1 MPVVS
6 APRAAIYTRVSTERQ
21 DRDGTSPETQEADCR
36 AYAEARGYDVVAVL
50 HDAASGASLER
61 PRMAALRELLE
72 ARAVDVVLA
81 RTVDRLTRDQDD
93 MGILYREVRAAGAVV
108 ECATQPFEDTPVGR
122 FIVSAHAFVAE
133 TERHAI
139 RDRTSNGRIRRAAEG
154 RYVASRPPFGYVRVA
169 PGTISPDPEQ
179 AVVVRLMFDLYEL
192 NHGLRAIALELNARG
207 HRTRFGKHWAVKQ
220 VRDVLGNEAVC
231 GVLAYGPVRVEDAF
245 EPIITRAQFDRVQR
259 RIARKAALPRG
270 RTQSSENLLTGV
282 LFCGRCKG
290 RMVGNGKPRRPNP
303 YGRRWYVCRRFNAGQ
318 GCERN
323 GHAAEPLEDQVVAD
337 LNAAGTTARPVALA
351 EAHVDRLRA
360 DLADL
365 EAALRRLDGRRR
377 ALAEAITDRIFAGD
391 QARQASAD
399 LEADR
404 STIEAALTSKRSEL
418 AAAEEAAARAAAQ
431 PTDVRRLLDPHLL
444 PREAK
449 AIIQTYV
456 HRIEVFP
463 GNPQPYILD

>member
-1 MPVVS
+1 MTG
-6 APRAAIYTRVSTERQ
+6 AAARAVIYTRVSTERQ

-36 AYAEARGYDVVAVL
+36 SYAEAHDYEVVAVL

-61 PRMAALRELLE
+61 PKMAALRALL
-72 ARAVDVVLA
+72 AAGAVDVVLA

-93 MGILYREVRAAGAVV
+93 MGVLYREVRAAGATI

-154 RYVASRPPFGYVRVA
+154 RYVASRPPFGYVRVGHGA
-169 PGTISPDPEQ
+169 IAPDPDQ
-179 AVVVRLMFDLYEL
+179 AAVVRLMFDLYEL
-192 NHGLRAIALELNARG
+192 NHGLRAIAVELNARG
-207 HRTRFGKHWAVKQ
+207 HRTRFGKLWAVKQ

-231 GVLAYGPVRVEDAF
+231 GVLSYGPVRVEDAF
-245 EPIITRAQFDRVQR
+245 EPIVSRAQFDRVQR
-259 RIARKAALPRG
+259 RIARKAELPRG
-270 RTQSSENLLTGV
+270 RTQSSVNLLTGL
-282 LFCGRCKG
+282 LFCGVCQG
-290 RMVGNGKPRRPNP
+290 RMVGNGKPRRANPN
-303 YGRRWYVCRRFNAGQ
+303 GRRWYVCRRFNAGQ

-323 GHAAEPLEDQVVAD
+323 GHAAEALEERVIAD
-337 LNAAGTTARPVALA
+337 LNSPGASCRPAELA
-351 EAHVDRLRA
+351 EAHVGRLRA
-360 DLADL
+360 DLEDV
-365 EAALRRLDGRRR
+365 EAGLRKLDARRR
-377 ALAEAITDRIFAGD
+377 AIVDAIAERIFAGD

-404 STIEAALTSKRSEL
+404 VALEASLSSKREEL
-418 AAAEEAAARAAAQ
+418 AAAEAAAARAAAQ
-431 PTDVRRLLDPHLL
+431 PADVRRLLDDALS

-463 GNPQPYILD
+463 GDPQPYVLE